1 MKKIA
6 VLDSFAIREGDLDW
20 APLAEM
26 AEEVVIYPRTA
37 NEQAVERIGDADAAI
52 LNKVWIGDE
61 VLDACPQLRWIGL
74 TATGTDS
81 LDLAACRRHGV
92 PVANV
97 PAYSTDSV
105 AQLAFAL
112 LLELCQC
119 PGRFDAAIRG
129 GFWQAGIPA
138 AYGVLPQLE
147 LAGKTLGVV
156 GYGAIGRRAAGL
168 GRAFGMR
175 VLVHTRTVRTQ
186 WQQDGVQFVELD
198 KLLAQSDAIT
208 LHCPAT
214 ADTRGL
220 LNGRS
225 LSRCKPG
232 VRIVN
237 TARGALV
244 DEAAMAA
251 ALRCGQ
257 VGGYA
262 ADVVGK
268 EPIAPDNPLLG
279 APNTILTPHIAWA
292 TPEALGRLARE
303 VCENLRA
310 FLQGEARNIVNGP
323 F

>member
-20 APLAEM
+20 SGLTGLADEI
-26 AEEVVIYPRTA
+26 VIYPRTV
-37 NEQAVERIGDADAAI
+37 NEQAIQRIGDADAAI
-52 LNKVWIGDE
+52 LNKVWIGEE
-61 VLDACPQLRWIGL
+61 VLAACPQLKWIGL

-81 LDLAACRRHGV
+81 LDLEACRRHGV

-119 PGRFDAAIRG
+119 PGRFDNAIRG
-129 GFWQAGIPA
+129 GFWQAGIPPQ
-138 AYGVLPQLE
+138 YGVLPQLE
-147 LAGKTLGVV
+147 LAGKTLGIV
-156 GYGAIGRRAAGL
+156 GYGAIGRRAALL
-168 GRAFGMR
+168 GQAFGMR
-175 VLVHTRTVRTQ
+175 VLVHTRTARP
-186 WQQDGVQFVELD
+186 DACGIRFVDLD
-198 KLLAQSDAIT
+198 VLLAESDAVT
-208 LHCPAT
+208 LHCPVT
-214 ADTRGL
+214 VETRGL
-220 LNGRS
+220 LDGRR
-225 LSRCKPG
+225 LALCKPG

-251 ALRCGQ
+251 ALCRGQ

-262 ADVVGK
+262 ADVVSK
-268 EPIAPDNPLLG
+268 EPITPDNPLLG

-310 FLQGEARNIVNGP
+310 FLRGEARNIVNGP